1 MIKTRIT
8 EGDESALMWLHNA
21 RASAG
26 GFEAEL
32 FEVPAEFT
40 QHAVGQALFVT
51 KESLLDWM
59 VNDNGALD
67 GDYSIRYY
75 RATLP
80 DEERQDYDDYI
91 GVREYA

>member
-1 MIKTRIT
+1 M
-8 EGDESALMWLHNA
+8 
-21 RASAG
+21 
-26 GFEAEL
+26 

-40 QHAVGQALFVT
+40 QHAVGQALLVT
-51 KESLLDWM
+51 EESLLDWM
-59 VNDNGALD
+59 VNDNGALY
-67 GDYSIRYY
+67 GGYSIRYY